1 MSCWLPFL
9 HAQDQLSSKENT
21 IVSKKE
27 SAVTEQEAA
36 DNKQIKLALEK
47 IGSKDYDL
55 AIDIF
60 QQLLKKHSNIKDYL
74 HYNLA
79 KAYLGKEQKE
89 ESKIQ
94 FTKVLDYSPNLKL
107 MIDTHM
113 QLGRLAKDDKKY
125 KEAKKWFAAIEKRGR
140 GQEIYAELIYN
151 LAQVEFNA
159 GSKETCKWARKLYS
173 EYPHFSGVET
183 WSVDLRKNKF
193 DDKEIKCTTQN
204 TDIQKRLRRLDLVG
218 KSTKAGLEI
227 EQLKLLTTDLGIS
240 KYAVAKI
247 EAGHWL
253 HDGDVLKSIQILK
266 SFEKEKESDPEY
278 QIDLASL
285 YSRSN
290 ELTQSA
296 ELYYN
301 IFQKYRKSKWAK
313 ESLFQSAF
321 LSYQTQNY
329 SEAEK
334 KFYEYQKLYGDKGG
348 RLKDIKWYLGWCRY
362 LSKDYRGAI
371 SQWEEILKTKSKKNL
386 SKDKILYWKSM
397 AHLRMGEVERAFNSL
412 KELSDDKLLGYYSL
426 LAQHRLQKIESLI
439 PKRKLAIKDASIIK
453 KLNETEFQNSISCL
467 LESASESYCNA
478 VDSRNLLNKS
488 LKEMVEEEK
497 IPGSVLQANN
507 NAAFYGG
514 IKNPFTGIYI
524 LNHHI
529 PNISQW
535 LQKVQIGIDPKLP
548 TDSDFKN
555 DTIQIVSDYL
565 QKVNSLKAE
574 YYKQLET
581 IRGFTDEK
589 ARSNQVY
596 QLVKSLTS
604 EMIGGR
610 KSSQVNFFLLARNDI
625 ELPFALLGIPVPDP
639 VKGIGVAMPVDY
651 DRYLATHPEIF
662 ATAPLK
668 IAESIGSNL
677 NQIISAADGASIEY
691 YSKWFI
697 VDKAALVSEATTSM
711 QYTVIDSLKA
721 LKNYLEL
728 LIEKFERFNGN
739 KTDVPAIIE
748 TIDRIEKVLAKI
760 DNLMVLSNEMSSAIA
775 HIDPKTKKLVRL
787 NGEATLKLSDEYRLK
802 IANAYTDVINEIF
815 EQFNVMLSRSGFL
828 STKFQLWVMSD
839 YSLMLKNKIQ
849 LSDYEQS
856 LFISMGNTAVD
867 RISFLLSGNPSTTKD
882 DLDNALRIHKENL
895 LAIESTFKERWY
907 TYTEVAKLIS
917 EGKSTAKEIKA
928 AVKDRLDKEY
938 SFMGISSKYLPPIA
952 PMNVIKAILDIA
964 KLWKEYT
971 HPDLYQIPST
981 MVNTTKYIRENEFHS
996 MNQVYSKMCVQAL
1009 AFQDQTMFKTLCA
1022 NAKLISPFSEVAPTS
1037 AKLASLNMSYSG
1049 RLLNS
1054 EKNPTTAETQR
1065 ICAFRD
1071 YHRGNLVQKLTI
1083 GRPK

>member
-1 MSCWLPFL
+1 MFKKVIALKLTVTIFTLGFPALSNAMDNSAYSFGGVCASQGVWVQE
-9 HAQDQLSSKENT
+9 ALSSTRQIRQIILNLKNDANCKGLGTKIDSYLNSLGAELESIKNADKSASRLSDIPKELFALKTMATSGSEYRNKT
-21 IVSKKE
+21 LGLIADRIFESSQIQSQAAAGALSEEQAQRIMSMGKRINSSAGAGISMLSSLLDELPNFNNCLSDPNVIGPYLVGAVNMAGAFVNSSKGGNIQT
-27 SAVTEQEAA
+27 A
-36 DNKQIKLALEK
+36 
-47 IGSKDYDL
+47 
-55 AIDIF
+55 
-60 QQLLKKHSNIKDYL
+60 QLL
-74 HYNLA
+74 
-79 KAYLGKEQKE
+79 
-89 ESKIQ
+89 SKI
-94 FTKVLDYSPNLKL
+94 TNYL
-107 MIDTHM
+107 
-113 QLGRLAKDDKKY
+113 REDKY
-125 KEAKKWFAAIEKRGR
+125 
-140 GQEIYAELIYN
+140 
-151 LAQVEFNA
+151 
-159 GSKETCKWARKLYS
+159 
-173 EYPHFSGVET
+173 
-183 WSVDLRKNKF
+183 
-193 DDKEIKCTTQN
+193 
-204 TDIQKRLRRLDLVG
+204 
-218 KSTKAGLEI
+218 
-227 EQLKLLTTDLGIS
+227 
-240 KYAVAKI
+240 
-247 EAGHWL
+247 
-253 HDGDVLKSIQILK
+253 
-266 SFEKEKESDPEY
+266 
-278 QIDLASL
+278 
-285 YSRSN
+285 
-290 ELTQSA
+290 
-296 ELYYN
+296 
-301 IFQKYRKSKWAK
+301 
-313 ESLFQSAF
+313 
-321 LSYQTQNY
+321 
-329 SEAEK
+329 
-334 KFYEYQKLYGDKGG
+334 
-348 RLKDIKWYLGWCRY
+348 
-362 LSKDYRGAI
+362 
-371 SQWEEILKTKSKKNL
+371 
-386 SKDKILYWKSM
+386 
-397 AHLRMGEVERAFNSL
+397 
-412 KELSDDKLLGYYSL
+412 
-426 LAQHRLQKIESLI
+426 
-439 PKRKLAIKDASIIK
+439 ASIIK

-760 DNLMVLSNEMSSAIA
+760 DNLMGLSNEMSSAIA

-787 NGEATLKLSDEYRLK
+787 NGEATLKLTDEYRLK